1 MNVSIEPRIFIVDHK
16 KMKNGSLE
24 FEGIWFQ
31 RNVWIGRK
39 LSKKSNKKRKEKKR
53 KRKEKKKKEKQKKE
67 H

>member
-1 MNVSIEPRIFIVDHK
+1 
-16 KMKNGSLE
+16 MKNGSLE